1 MNRII
6 HILPEQ
12 VASQIAAGEV
22 VERPASAIK
31 ELVENALDA
40 GARSIEVEIERGGAG
55 LITVTDDGSGMGR
68 EDAIIALRRHA
79 TSKIRDAADLNA
91 IRTLGFRGEALAAI
105 ASVSRMVLRTRRP
118 EDSHGVEIVAP
129 GGEIERVSECAI
141 APGTRIEVRELF
153 FNTPARLKFLKTIA
167 TEQGAAAETIQRLAI
182 VNYRVAFGLSADG
195 RILAAIPRATSLMER
210 LRQLFGAKI
219 AAKMLPF
226 DHRLGTSRAWG
237 LAATSQES
245 FATPRM
251 VLTFVNGRAVR
262 DRVIARAI
270 MQAYTTLIPR
280 GRHPAVAL
288 MLEMRPEELDVNVH
302 PMKTEVRFRNSGA
315 AFEMV
320 YHALRA
326 RLADQT
332 SPEYGDLSSA
342 GADGGIVR
350 IPDVGQTA
358 GGGESQTAG
367 GGESQTAGGGESQTA
382 GGGESQTAGGGES
395 QTAGG
400 GDNQTAGGGESQ
412 TAGGGESQTAGGGE
426 SQTAGGGESQ
436 TAGGGESQTALNGS
450 VTARS
455 MERPERSLR
464 LVADPPAHR
473 LEQRALGLGYGRPS
487 NTNGAGNSALAVHR
501 NDVVS
506 ATALADTEPD
516 RFARHGA
523 PIPRYSELRVI
534 GQLFAGYIVLED
546 STAIA
551 DDGLILV
558 DQHAAHERV
567 TFERLKTELSSGG
580 VRLQALLTPLTL
592 ELGIARAATVIAGL
606 DQLRAIGFELE
617 QFGPATLILKAVPA
631 VFAGNGDGLKLL
643 SDVIEGMGAASDGGN
658 RGPGDGA
665 FEDLLKRL
673 ACHGSVRVGRQL
685 APDEISALL
694 RDLDMTAF
702 KTNCPHGRPVH
713 IRFPRGQLER
723 MFRR

>member
-226 DHRLGTSRAWG
+226 DHRQGTSRAWG

-350 IPDVGQTA
+350 IPDA
-358 GGGESQTAG
+358 A
-367 GGESQTAGGGESQTA
+367 
-382 GGGESQTAGGGES
+382 

-400 GDNQTAGGGESQ
+400 GDN
-412 TAGGGESQTAGGGE
+412 
-426 SQTAGGGESQ
+426 Q

-643 SDVIEGMGAASDGGN
+643 TDVIEGMGAASDGGN